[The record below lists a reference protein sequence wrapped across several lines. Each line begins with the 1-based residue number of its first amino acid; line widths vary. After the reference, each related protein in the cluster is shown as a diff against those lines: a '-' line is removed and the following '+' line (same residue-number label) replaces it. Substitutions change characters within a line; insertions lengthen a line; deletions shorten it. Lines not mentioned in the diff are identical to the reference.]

1 MLKNLAWSPAP
12 LMNPKNPES
21 SDENRQIQMQSN
33 DYFLNHMKAGEE
45 PWLWV
50 VAASLLAHVLLFAFV
65 LFFPFPSASMSQ
77 FNHQEVIEVDL
88 AAIDAQAPAPS
99 AAVSPEPSP
108 SQEEQA
114 DDSDYAPEAE
124 PEPQEE
130 QEKPQEKAIP
140 VKKAP
145 EKRFDPSDYVVEK
158 PGPKV
163 KHSMKK
169 KSVRTASVHR
179 SAVDRL
185 KERSRDSRPRS
196 VSDRI
201 NSLKSQLK
209 GQSREISDQG
219 EADSRSRGGGTVRD
233 MSQIEIYQA
242 EVAVRLKNN
251 WVFAENLAGET
262 QGLESQLVIKIMA
275 DGSIADVWYAKRSGN
290 SYLDE
295 SAYKTVEKSD
305 PLPPLPEGYSDYHL
319 MVGFTPSGLRR

>member
-1 MLKNLAWSPAP
+1 
-12 LMNPKNPES
+12 
-21 SDENRQIQMQSN
+21 MQSN
-33 DYFLNHMKAGEE
+33 DYLLNHMKAGEQ
-45 PWLWV
+45 PWLLV
-50 VAASLLAHVLLFAFV
+50 VTASLLAHVLLFAFV

-77 FNHQEVIEVDL
+77 FDHREVIEVDL
-88 AAIDAQAPAPS
+88 AAIDVQTPAPA

-108 SQEEQA
+108 PQEKEA
-114 DDSDYAPEAE
+114 DDADYTPEAE
-124 PEPQEE
+124 PAPQEPQEE
-130 QEKPQEKAIP
+130 PQEKAIP

-169 KSVRTASVHR
+169 KSVRTAAIHR

-185 KERSRDSRPRS
+185 KERADNSRPRS
-196 VSDRI
+196 VADRI
-201 NSLKSQLK
+201 NSLKSQVE
-209 GQSREISDQG
+209 GQSRKLSDQP
-219 EADSRSRGGGTVRD
+219 AANSRGRSGRTVRD

-251 WVFAENLAGET
+251 WVFSENLAGET

-275 DGSIADVWYAKRSGN
+275 DGSITDVWYAKRSGN

-295 SAYKTVEKSD
+295 SAYKTVMKSD
-305 PLPPLPEGYSDYHL
+305 PLPPLPEGYPEYHL

>member
-1 MLKNLAWSPAP
+1 
-12 LMNPKNPES
+12 
-21 SDENRQIQMQSN
+21 MQSN
-33 DYFLNHMKAGEE
+33 DYFLTHMKEGEE

-77 FNHQEVIEVDL
+77 FHQQEVIEVDL
-88 AAIDAQAPAPS
+88 AAIDAQTPAPP
-99 AAVSPEPSP
+99 AAVSPESP
-108 SQEEQA
+108 PPQEENPA
-114 DDSDYAPEAE
+114 DDSDYAPEAAPE
-124 PEPQEE
+124 AKEPQKE
-130 QEKPQEKAIP
+130 PQEKAIP

-169 KSVRTASVHR
+169 QSVRTAAVHR
-179 SAVDRL
+179 SAVERL
-185 KERSRDSRPRS
+185 KERADDARPRS
-196 VSDRI
+196 VAERI
-201 NSLKSQLK
+201 SSLKSQVE
-209 GQSREISDQG
+209 GQSRKLSDQG
-219 EADSRSRGGGTVRD
+219 EANSRRRGGTVRD

-251 WVFAENLAGET
+251 WVFSENLAGET
-262 QGLESQLVIKIMA
+262 QGLESQLVIKILE
-275 DGSIADVWYAKRSGN
+275 DGSITDVWYAKRSGN

-295 SAYKTVEKSD
+295 SAHKTVMKSD